1 LLELEHPA
9 PPVAA
14 RPAKTSTTRRAAVR
28 VARPLSHRQLLR
40 LAYEVAVTSNDASTQ
55 NGAFLARRGV
65 PILETAAT
73 NGLPDGVSATPER
86 MQHPLKYTAFEHAER
101 NAIYRAA
108 RQGIATEGLT
118 LVCPWAACTDCAR
131 AIIQSGVKELVTQHP
146 DAGASA
152 DPGSADWNASIQEA
166 MRMLAEAGVKVTYYD
181 GPIGGIAVRR
191 HGEVIHP

>member
-1 LLELEHPA
+1 MRRSGV
-9 PPVAA
+9 PVAH
-14 RPAKTSTTRRAAVR
+14 
-28 VARPLSHRQLLR
+28 PLTHRQLLK
-40 LAYEVAVTSNDASTQ
+40 LAYQIAVTSNDSSTQ

-65 PILETAAT
+65 PIMETAAT

-86 MQHPLKYTAFEHAER
+86 MQHPLKYVAFEHAER

-131 AIIQSGVKELVTQHP
+131 AIIQAGVKELITQHP
-146 DAGASA
+146 DSA
-152 DPGSADWNASIQEA
+152 TSTDPGSADWNTSIKEA

-181 GPIGGIAVRR
+181 GPIGDIAVRR